1 MPPCATSVC
10 LFAAYAPDGIL
21 PPHTIYYLSQISK
34 EGFIIHIALAGALRA
49 SPDSLTFCEAHGIK
63 IWPRP
68 NAGLDFGSWQYLKR
82 IGCADGA
89 TQVLLANDS
98 VFGPMTPLTPIFAK
112 MMHNDAPVW
121 GLVGSRAITRHL
133 QSWFVCFEK
142 KSFEHPVIARFFEQD
157 FASMSREEV
166 IWHGELGLAV
176 ACNAAELVFDAAWKD
191 WNSVSSRFFPANPM
205 HTRWRRFAAGR
216 DIPFIKV
223 ELIRDDPFNLGVAQ
237 KWRSIVQGQYGF
249 DPLWIEAYLM
259 THAQQ
264 LNQHAK
270 NPNMMGKI
278 LYKIL
283 YVMHL

>member
-1 MPPCATSVC
+1 
-10 LFAAYAPDGIL
+10 
-21 PPHTIYYLSQISK
+21 
-34 EGFIIHIALAGALRA
+34 
-49 SPDSLTFCEAHGIK
+49 
-63 IWPRP
+63 
-68 NAGLDFGSWQYLKR
+68 
-82 IGCADGA
+82 
-89 TQVLLANDS
+89 
-98 VFGPMTPLTPIFAK
+98 
-112 MMHNDAPVW
+112 
-121 GLVGSRAITRHL
+121 
-133 QSWFVCFEK
+133 
-142 KSFEHPVIARFFEQD
+142 
-157 FASMSREEV
+157 MSREEV